1 MLYARFKVAFRSFWD
16 DTRGSIMV
24 ESVLSLPLLFW
35 VTAATFEFF
44 EIHRYTSAREK
55 ATYTIADMIS
65 RETSNAGITSI
76 YMDNALTLFDEIS
89 NDEGINQLRVSVV
102 RFNANDNK
110 FEISWSQV
118 RGVGSLTTLS
128 TPDVAEDHARLPIM
142 DHGEEVILVES
153 LSSYQP
159 LFNVGID
166 DVDIETRIFTAI
178 RFAPQICY
186 EGACGPQA

>member
-76 YMDNALTLFDEIS
+76 HMDNALTLFDEIS

-128 TPDVAEDHARLPIM
+128 TPDVADDHARLPIM